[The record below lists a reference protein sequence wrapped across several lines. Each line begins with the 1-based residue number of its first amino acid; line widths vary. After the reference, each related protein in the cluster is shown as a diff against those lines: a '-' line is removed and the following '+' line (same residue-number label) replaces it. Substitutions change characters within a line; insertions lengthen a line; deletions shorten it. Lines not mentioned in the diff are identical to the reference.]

1 MATRISDIVEKQAYD
16 QVEKLQTDLNQLLD
30 TFNKVANGATLLNK
44 AIMDGTNYTAKAQNT
59 TKTTQA
65 LSEMEK
71 MQKKIIET
79 QNKLNAAQTLHGQ
92 ILAEERVKLLEANQA
107 NKDFVKA
114 KQAQAGSIEELRL
127 KLKAAQQ
134 EYDRM
139 AASER
144 QAARGTEILNHIK
157 KVDAELKSLEG
168 ATGRFQ
174 RNVGNYASAFNP
186 LSNSIQQ
193 LTREMP
199 AFTNSVQTGFMAISN
214 NLPALFDAIQNIR
227 QQNTLA
233 KDEAIAAATAQ
244 GLLAKEQALV
254 GGASEEAA
262 DKIKEQATAMALS
275 SAEGVKGKGILKQLA
290 TSFFSL
296 STAISIGITLLT
308 VYGKDIIEW
317 VSNLIKAAGAVENLS
332 AGQKLLN
339 EALLEGSKNAT
350 AELVSLSEL
359 YKVTQDTTVSV
370 TERKK
375 AVDELQKTYP
385 AYFANIKDETFLNG
399 GAKTSYDEL
408 KDSILSTARA
418 KAIENKMAETINK
431 DLEEETKLRQ
441 KVIDAE
447 KKAREDKG
455 KQIKRTSLGIFDVDF
470 GAGSFSKEESDKRR
484 ELDLKYARL
493 ALADFKQEQQDKLDV
508 LSNAIDQE
516 NKIVKRS
523 EEAKKSEKEKKK
535 SDDKS
540 DAEKELR
547 EKEKRAE
554 KEMQLLSDIMDWAD
568 DEVIEYLKGLKE
580 KSEADEAANKK
591 RLDDAKATAERIKN
605 NNIQAAK
612 EQLDF
617 MIYTMNANQ
626 ALLDKEDKLS
636 QENLQKQLDRLD
648 KFRQAVQLAEQILN
662 NIGGLIADQANARA
676 ERELKELDRTTT
688 AQLAALDKVA
698 MSVAQKEEE
707 KKRIEIQSEARRKQ
721 IERDKITDLRKAAKL
736 QKAADIASIISGT
749 AVAIINALKTQPT
762 YLGIA
767 LAAGIGANGAIQLA
781 RAYAAPLPQY
791 AKGRNGGKEE
801 FAEVNENG
809 VELIESKDGKLS
821 IANGGKRGVTFLKQG
836 DKVHTNED
844 FMKMVESRTTLVPQY
859 TSTSSDM
866 FQQKQLQAVYDL
878 QKEVKGL
885 NSTMMRK
892 KDGWKIEGTF
902 AHDIR
907 VESIR
912 M

>member
-1 MATRISDIVEKQAYD
+1 MATRITDIVEKQAYD
-16 QVEKLQTDLNQLLD
+16 QVEKLHIDLIQLLD

-44 AIMDGTNYTAKAQNT
+44 AIMDGTNYTDKAQNT

-107 NKDFVKA
+107 NKDFIKA

-262 DKIKEQATAMALS
+262 DKIKEQATALALS
-275 SAEGVKGKGILKQLA
+275 SAEGVKGKGVLKQLA
-290 TSFFSL
+290 GAFFSWNTL
-296 STAISIGITLLT
+296 LTIGITLLT
-308 VYGKDIIEW
+308 VYGKDIVDWIVGTE
-317 VSNLIKAAGAVENLS
+317 KADES
-332 AGQKLLN
+332 QKKLN
-339 EALLEGSKNAT
+339 EEMKEGNKQMSEAIGKARLQMAVIIDVNNSYKDRSEAYDSLNRAYPELLSNMNKEEA
-350 AELVSLSEL
+350 
-359 YKVTQDTTVSV
+359 
-370 TERKK
+370 
-375 AVDELQKTYP
+375 
-385 AYFANIKDETFLNG
+385 LNG
-399 GAKTSYDEL
+399 GIAESYDGIVL
-408 KDSILSTARA
+408 
-418 KAIENKMAETINK
+418 AIEKAMKKKAQYSQ
-431 DLEEETKLRQ
+431 LEAAY
-441 KVIDAE
+441 AE
-447 KKAREDKG
+447 KVRVEAEIARLTKP
-455 KQIKRTSLGIFDVDF
+455 QQ
-470 GAGSFSKEESDKRR
+470 GAFIYYDEEYMNKLNRD
-484 ELDLKYARL
+484 L
-493 ALADFKQEQQDKLDV
+493 ALANDRIKSINASIQKQNELEGMAFGKSLFKPTSSDKKEAENSKKSVENAKKTKDEKVKIDKEYVSHLMEIDRQVQLMNEKTDKETIDRV
-508 LSNAIDQE
+508 L
-516 NKIVKRS
+516 KRS
-523 EEAKKSEKEKKK
+523 EEIKRINAKYAKEELDLISENLEANQRMWDQADKERLD
-535 SDDKS
+535 SQ
-540 DAEKELR
+540 
-547 EKEKRAE
+547 
-554 KEMQLLSDIMDWAD
+554 M
-568 DEVIEYLKGLKE
+568 
-580 KSEADEAANKK
+580 K
-591 RLDDAKATAERIKN
+591 RLDT
-605 NNIQAAK
+605 
-612 EQLDF
+612 
-617 MIYTMNANQ
+617 
-626 ALLDKEDKLS
+626 
-636 QENLQKQLDRLD
+636 
-648 KFRQAVQLAEQILN
+648 FREAVALAESILS
-662 NIGGLIADQANARA
+662 NIGGIIADQANARA
-676 ERELKELDRTTT
+676 ERELKELDRVTD
-688 AQLAALDKVA
+688 AQLSALDKVS
-698 MSVAQKEEE
+698 MSATQKEEE
-707 KKRIEIQSEARRKQ
+707 KNRIEIQSEARRKQ